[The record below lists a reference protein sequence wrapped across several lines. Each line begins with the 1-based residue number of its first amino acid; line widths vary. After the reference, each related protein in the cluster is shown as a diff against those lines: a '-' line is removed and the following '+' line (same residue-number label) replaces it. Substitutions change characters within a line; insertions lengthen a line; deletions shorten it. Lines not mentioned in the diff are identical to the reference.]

1 MSAEIK
7 ELFEG
12 TWKLDRHENYQNYL
26 DAAGK
31 YIFLLHYAQYLTFF
45 YDLRFFANLAG
56 SSNNFN
62 GNDQNRIL
70 GTN

>member
-26 DAAGK
+26 NAAGK
-31 YIFLLHYAQYLTFF
+31 YILGYTMHNIFSIF
-45 YDLRFFANLAG
+45 YDLRFSFAQFAA

-62 GNDQNRIL
+62 GNFNFQ
-70 GTN
+70 

>member
-31 YIFLLHYAQYLTFF
+31 YILGYTMHNIFSIFSLFTIFAQ
-45 YDLRFFANLAG
+45 FAAS
-56 SSNNFN
+56 SSNFNSNFN
-62 GNDQNRIL
+62 FQ
-70 GTN
+70 